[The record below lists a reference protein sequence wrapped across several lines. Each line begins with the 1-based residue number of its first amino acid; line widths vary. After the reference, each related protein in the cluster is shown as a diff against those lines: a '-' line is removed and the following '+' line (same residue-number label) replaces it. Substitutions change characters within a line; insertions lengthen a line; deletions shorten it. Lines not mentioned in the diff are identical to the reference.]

1 MKEVKM
7 KYKDIGDVLNE
18 DEIEQL
24 KQAKKRKIIYDEDS
38 PLLSDE
44 ELMEFKRVN
53 RLQRNKDIVSIRVSK
68 ETLSKAK
75 RYGKG
80 YTSFL
85 SRLLDLAINDKDMVK
100 KCL

>member
-1 MKEVKM
+1 MKKL
-7 KYKDIGDVLNE
+7 KYEDIKTTLNKK
-18 DEIEQL
+18 EIKQL
-24 KQAKKRKIIYDEDS
+24 QEAKKRKPIYDEDS